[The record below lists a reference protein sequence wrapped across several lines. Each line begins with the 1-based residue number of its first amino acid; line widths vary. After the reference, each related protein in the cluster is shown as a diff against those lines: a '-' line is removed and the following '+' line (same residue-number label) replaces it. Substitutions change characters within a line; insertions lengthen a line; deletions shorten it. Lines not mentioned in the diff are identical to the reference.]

1 MIKVCNRN
9 EIESLIGEA
18 TIANKIV
25 ENGHIEILCDDHYP
39 VTLKYNTN
47 TNYMTFIMDYSTQI
61 AGADDLTGFHSYKP
75 GLNLS
80 KDIILKKK

>member
-1 MIKVCNRN
+1 
-9 EIESLIGEA
+9 
-18 TIANKIV
+18 
-25 ENGHIEILCDDHYP
+25 
-39 VTLKYNTN
+39 
-47 TNYMTFIMDYSTQI
+47 MDYSTQI